1 MVRLSYD
8 LEFLNECRRNNVIP
22 IFLQFNV
29 ANQMLLYSNAYK
41 KCQQIL
47 LKEEISLK
55 KNKIKYL
62 SKLKENAYN
71 ELVNNFPPNVITII
85 NEIISALQIR
95 EQRTKYF
102 THHKKLN
109 GLILKRNNQQ
119 QQRQYYRY
127 TFFNT
132 NFSNDTSNTTDN
144 NNNKKEKLV
153 WNLSSRK
160 LNKEEINILEKG
172 LTYNR
177 ASKLNH
183 SQVIS
188 NVEYLFHR
196 SSGVQKQAIDYKKWD
211 EEPDN
216 ILKKE
221 LRTLEPKQLSF
232 AADLKNATQKFFH
245 QANTSLKIR
254 RNKNLNEKNEENVLS
269 KLSKDSSILITK
281 PDKGRGVVVLDRNDY
296 INKLETIL
304 SDSSKFKLLNQD
316 PTISRENSLTNLLLQ
331 IKNEEYLTQ
340 QEYKYIKPV
349 GSIPA
354 RLYGLP
360 KVHKSEINVPLRP
373 IVSCVQSYNYRLG
386 KYLANIIK
394 SIRNSNYS
402 LKNNTDFLAFLR
414 HNSDLLKNNKMISFD
429 VESLFTNIPVNET
442 IDIICNKLYCT
453 NPKLRPF
460 IPEHYFRQLL
470 DFATKLTHFLFNNK
484 YYDQCDGVSMGTP
497 LAAIFAEVFMAHFE
511 ETYLPILLNCEN
523 PKLLAWRRY
532 VDDTFVIAKMDVD
545 KEKIQQTLN
554 SFQPCI
560 QFTVQP
566 ETNATIAFL
575 DVLVKRHEN
584 GFDTTVYRKKT
595 STKLMLKWHSL
606 VPRAHKTASIAPL
619 VTRAIRICST
629 FQLLHNEFEYIRLMA
644 AYNDYPVRFVDQIIQ
659 KQLNKYFQ
667 SQTQVNQNKQIP
679 TEKKK
684 YTYIEIPYVGRASY
698 DFGKRLKSTIT
709 TTDPTSHLRVIY
721 KTTNPTKRF
730 FPTKDRLTVN
740 QKSGVVYE
748 IYCND
753 CTKTYIGKT
762 IRQTARRLNEHE
774 KDAQKAALSLQQLF
788 SHNKASAQNNKTQKN
803 ILTGRITKITATENL
818 RRSKRIAEKQ
828 RKQLSQQEKATT
840 ESIQY
845 TPNSALGKHVKKTAH
860 SINFRNVQILTQDQR
875 PYRLLIQ
882 ESIQIRKKTPTLNAT
897 DTSVPLYVF
906 PEGSNTYSNQSTH
919 KSNLA
924 QNSILH

>member
-1 MVRLSYD
+1 
-8 LEFLNECRRNNVIP
+8 
-22 IFLQFNV
+22 
-29 ANQMLLYSNAYK
+29 
-41 KCQQIL
+41 
-47 LKEEISLK
+47 
-55 KNKIKYL
+55 
-62 SKLKENAYN
+62 
-71 ELVNNFPPNVITII
+71 
-85 NEIISALQIR
+85 
-95 EQRTKYF
+95 
-102 THHKKLN
+102 
-109 GLILKRNNQQ
+109 
-119 QQRQYYRY
+119 
-127 TFFNT
+127 
-132 NFSNDTSNTTDN
+132 
-144 NNNKKEKLV
+144 
-153 WNLSSRK
+153 
-160 LNKEEINILEKG
+160 
-172 LTYNR
+172 
-177 ASKLNH
+177 
-183 SQVIS
+183 
-188 NVEYLFHR
+188 
-196 SSGVQKQAIDYKKWD
+196 
-211 EEPDN
+211 
-216 ILKKE
+216 
-221 LRTLEPKQLSF
+221 
-232 AADLKNATQKFFH
+232 
-245 QANTSLKIR
+245 
-254 RNKNLNEKNEENVLS
+254 
-269 KLSKDSSILITK
+269 
-281 PDKGRGVVVLDRNDY
+281 
-296 INKLETIL
+296 
-304 SDSSKFKLLNQD
+304 
-316 PTISRENSLTNLLLQ
+316 
-331 IKNEEYLTQ
+331 
-340 QEYKYIKPV
+340 
-349 GSIPA
+349 
-354 RLYGLP
+354 
-360 KVHKSEINVPLRP
+360 
-373 IVSCVQSYNYRLG
+373 
-386 KYLANIIK
+386 
-394 SIRNSNYS
+394 
-402 LKNNTDFLAFLR
+402 
-414 HNSDLLKNNKMISFD
+414 
-429 VESLFTNIPVNET
+429 
-442 IDIICNKLYCT
+442 ICNKLYCT

-919 KSNLA
+919 KSNLP

>member
-221 LRTLEPKQLSF
+221 LRILEPKQLSF
-232 AADLKNATQKFFH
+232 ATDLKNATQKFFH

-281 PDKGRGVVVLDRNDY
+281 PDKGRGVVVLDRNEY
-296 INKLETIL
+296 ISKLETIL
-304 SDSSKFKLLNQD
+304 SD
-316 PTISRENSLTNLLLQ
+316 
-331 IKNEEYLTQ
+331 TQ
-340 QEYKYIKPV
+340 AD
-349 GSIPA
+349 S
-354 RLYGLP
+354 
-360 KVHKSEINVPLRP
+360 
-373 IVSCVQSYNYRLG
+373 
-386 KYLANIIK
+386 
-394 SIRNSNYS
+394 
-402 LKNNTDFLAFLR
+402 
-414 HNSDLLKNNKMISFD
+414 
-429 VESLFTNIPVNET
+429 
-442 IDIICNKLYCT
+442 
-453 NPKLRPF
+453 
-460 IPEHYFRQLL
+460 
-470 DFATKLTHFLFNNK
+470 
-484 YYDQCDGVSMGTP
+484 
-497 LAAIFAEVFMAHFE
+497 
-511 ETYLPILLNCEN
+511 
-523 PKLLAWRRY
+523 
-532 VDDTFVIAKMDVD
+532 
-545 KEKIQQTLN
+545 
-554 SFQPCI
+554 
-560 QFTVQP
+560 
-566 ETNATIAFL
+566 ETN
-575 DVLVKRHEN
+575 K
-584 GFDTTVYRKKT
+584 TVFK
-595 STKLMLKWHSL
+595 HS
-606 VPRAHKTASIAPL
+606 
-619 VTRAIRICST
+619 
-629 FQLLHNEFEYIRLMA
+629 NM
-644 AYNDYPVRFVDQIIQ
+644 
-659 KQLNKYFQ
+659 
-667 SQTQVNQNKQIP
+667 
-679 TEKKK
+679 
-684 YTYIEIPYVGRASY
+684 
-698 DFGKRLKSTIT
+698 
-709 TTDPTSHLRVIY
+709 
-721 KTTNPTKRF
+721 
-730 FPTKDRLTVN
+730 
-740 QKSGVVYE
+740 
-748 IYCND
+748 
-753 CTKTYIGKT
+753 
-762 IRQTARRLNEHE
+762 
-774 KDAQKAALSLQQLF
+774 
-788 SHNKASAQNNKTQKN
+788 
-803 ILTGRITKITATENL
+803 
-818 RRSKRIAEKQ
+818 
-828 RKQLSQQEKATT
+828 
-840 ESIQY
+840 
-845 TPNSALGKHVKKTAH
+845 
-860 SINFRNVQILTQDQR
+860 
-875 PYRLLIQ
+875 
-882 ESIQIRKKTPTLNAT
+882 
-897 DTSVPLYVF
+897 
-906 PEGSNTYSNQSTH
+906 
-919 KSNLA
+919 
-924 QNSILH
+924 